1 MRAETLH
8 IARAC
13 LMHDL
18 GRLSCRA
25 GADGHHAEAG
35 ARALLN
41 AGIDEGVAACAR
53 WHHRAALERA
63 AVENDSPAYIVA
75 LADRI
80 ASGGADLT
88 GETLPA
94 GQPLMS
100 IFNHM
105 NGCQRSLAVPLRVRK
120 GAVPLPLPPEQVR
133 PAPDDYAALEKSLLA
148 ELAALPDDA
157 AALGPML
164 NLLEARL
171 TRVPAAA
178 AEDDIS
184 LYDHLKMTAAVGCC
198 LSEYLAGRGIGD
210 YKAALFDGEAAF
222 WKEPAFLLYSADY
235 SGIQSFIY
243 SIATRRAV
251 RSLRSRSFFLELS
264 MEHFIDEL
272 LAACGLC
279 RANLLYSGGGHCYL
293 LLPGTDAARAAVRAV
308 SDGFNAWLRE
318 SFGARLYLA
327 DGWTA
332 CCAAELT
339 NLYIANDPTATVF
352 ARVSREIAQR
362 KMHRYSADQIRALNA
377 EQPNPDGRE
386 CKICGRSSRLHGDDG
401 LCDWC
406 RRFAE
411 LSIKIQNQDVYVASM
426 DGAASDFSFPSPQGS
441 VYFTLTNE
449 DSARARL
456 NAGEPIRRIYVKNRR
471 ADLPGAIRLFVGDY
485 SASNNVD
492 DLAEDGRLAVCRMD
506 VDNLGTAFTAGFVHS
521 GAPNPYRYASLS
533 RTSAF
538 SRQMSVFFKYHIN
551 DLIDGL
557 KTSIVYSGGDDVFLI
572 GALEDTLEAACRIRT
587 ALRAFSGGA
596 LSISGGIGLFDAH
609 YPLRRAA
616 EDAAALEDC
625 AKALPG
631 KDAIA
636 LFEPNGS
643 SAYRWDAFMADVKDS
658 KLRVISEFFEASKAM
673 AAYGNSFLY
682 NLLDLLRQCG
692 ERINLARYAYLLSR
706 MAPASN
712 SPLKAQY
719 ERFSKAMM
727 DWAKDP
733 ESRRQL
739 ITAIYL
745 YVYHTR
751 KER

>member
-13 LMHDL
+13 LTHDL

-25 GADGHHAEAG
+25 GTGGRHAENEA
-35 ARALLN
+35 
-41 AGIDEGVAACAR
+41 
-53 WHHRAALERA
+53 RAALGRA
-63 AVENDSPAYIVA
+63 AGGNDLPDRIVRWA
-75 LADRI
+75 GRI
-80 ASGGADLT
+80 ASGGAD
-88 GETLPA
+88 PA
-94 GQPLMS
+94 AEIRPYNRPLMS
-100 IFNHM
+100 IFNRM
-105 NGCQRSLAVPLRVRK
+105 NGC
-120 GAVPLPLPPEQVR
+120 VR
-133 PAPDDYAALEKSLLA
+133 PAALPLNVQRGDIPLPIPPESVRLSPADYAALEKRLLAGLA
-148 ELAALPDDA
+148 ELPDDE

-164 NLLEARL
+164 TLLETEL
-171 TRVPAAA
+171 DRVPAGVNAGD
-178 AEDDIS
+178 DDIS
-184 LYDHLKMTAAVGCC
+184 LYDHLKMTAAAGCC
-198 LSEYLAGRGIGD
+198 LSEYFAERGIGD
-210 YKAALFDGEAAF
+210 CKAALFDDEAAF

-243 SIATRRAV
+243 SIATRQAV

-293 LLPGTDAARAAVRAV
+293 LLPGTQAAQAAVRAV
-308 SDGFNAWLRE
+308 SDSFNDWLRE

-332 CCAAELT
+332 CSADELI
-339 NLYIANDPTATVF
+339 NLYAANDPTATVF

-362 KMHRYSADQIRALNA
+362 KMHRYNAAQIRALNA
-377 EQPNPDGRE
+377 EQPDPDGRE

-411 LSIKIQNQDVYVASM
+411 LSIKIQKQDVYVASM
-426 DGAASDFSFPSPQGS
+426 DGAISDFSFPSPQGS
-441 VYFTLTNE
+441 VYFTLTDE

-471 ADLPGAIRLFVGDY
+471 ANLPGAIRLFVGDY

-492 DLAEDGRLAVCRMD
+492 ELAEDGRLAVCRMD
-506 VDNLGTAFTAGFVHS
+506 VDNLGAAFTAGFVHS

-538 SRQMSVFFKYHIN
+538 SRQMSVFFKYYIN
-551 DLIDGL
+551 DLIAGL

-572 GALEDTLEAACRIRT
+572 GALEDTLEAACRIRA
-587 ALRAFSGGA
+587 ALRAFSGEA
-596 LSISGGIGLFDAH
+596 LSISGGVGLFDAH

-625 AKALPG
+625 AKGLPG

-636 LFEPNGS
+636 LFTPDGS
-643 SAYRWDAFMADVKDS
+643 SAYRWDTFITDVKDS
-658 KLRVISEFFEASKAM
+658 KLRVISEFFEAAKAVN
-673 AAYGNSFLY
+673 AYGNSFLY
-682 NLLDLLRQCG
+682 HLLDLLRLCG

-706 MAPASN
+706 MAPKEDDA
-712 SPLKAQY
+712 LKALY

-727 DWAKDP
+727 AWAKDP

>member
-25 GADGHHAEAG
+25 GAGGHHAQSG
-35 ARALLN
+35 ARALLS
-41 AGIDEGVAACAR
+41 AGLGEGVAECAR
-53 WHHRAALERA
+53 LHYRAALEKA
-63 AVENDSPAYIVA
+63 ALGNDSPAYIVA

-80 ASGGADLT
+80 ASGGADLAD
-88 GETLPA
+88 ETLPA

-105 NGCQRSLAVPLRVRK
+105 NGCQRPLAVPPHVKK
-120 GAVPLPLPPEQVR
+120 GTVPLPLPPEQAR
-133 PAPDDYAALEKSLLA
+133 LTPADYAALERSLLD
-148 ELAALPDDA
+148 ELAALPSDE
-157 AALGPML
+157 AALEPTL
-164 NLLEARL
+164 TLLEEPL
-171 TRVPAAA
+171 SRVPASA

-184 LYDHLKMTAAVGCC
+184 LYDHLKMTAAFGCC
-198 LSEYLAGRGIGD
+198 LSEYLAERGTGD
-210 YKAALFDGEAAF
+210 YRAALFDGEAAF

-243 SIATRRAV
+243 SVTTRRAV

-279 RANLLYSGGGHCYL
+279 RANLLYSGGGHCYV
-293 LLPGTDAARAAVRAV
+293 LLPNTEAALTAVRAV

-332 CCAAELT
+332 CCAEELT
-339 NLYIANDPTATVF
+339 NLYAAHDPTATVF
-352 ARVSREIAQR
+352 ARVSRAIAER

-377 EQPNPDGRE
+377 EQPDPDGRE

-411 LSIKIQNQDVYVASM
+411 LSIKIQRQDVYVASM
-426 DGAASDFSFPSPQGS
+426 DGSNSDFSFPSPQGS
-441 VYFTLTNE
+441 VYYTLTGE

-456 NAGEPIRRIYVKNRR
+456 NAGEPIRRIYVKNRP
-471 ADLPGAIRLFVGDY
+471 ADLPGAICLFVGDY
-485 SASNNVD
+485 SRSNDVD
-492 DLAEDGRLAVCRMD
+492 ALAEDGRLAVCRMD

-551 DLIDGL
+551 TLIGGL

-572 GALEDTLEAACRIRT
+572 GALEDTLEAACRIRA

-596 LSISGGIGLFDAH
+596 LSISGGVGLFGAH

-625 AKALPG
+625 AKSLPG

-636 LFEPNGS
+636 LFAPEDS
-643 SAYRWDAFMADVKDS
+643 LTYRWDDFVKDVKDD
-658 KLRVISEFFEASKAM
+658 KLRAISEFFDAAKSM
-673 AAYGNSFLY
+673 AAYGNAFLY

-706 MAPASN
+706 MAPANGSL
-712 SPLKAQY
+712 LKAQY
-719 ERFSKAMM
+719 ARFSKAMM
-727 DWAKDP
+727 AWAREP